1 MKKYLV
7 LVGICSA
14 IAGFGLYINRDIEE
28 IGTNVDVVEEV
39 EIEETIPTEIVDLPT
54 NDLSEHSETLES
66 SLEVGIDDVARESD
80 RVVVVAETED
90 TEKEIIEEDELTV
103 DDSSKDVNETFDVV
117 EEEPIIEE
125 IVVEEVNTENVIKET
140 VVDSNTDTKE
150 DNIVNNDNN
159 VVVENV
165 EKEDNN
171 VIVEEPIIEELTED
185 NNVDVVDDTTVNN
198 NTNDDNNTF
207 INDNGE
213 EIVVNEDMD
222 NLKPGDWTTA
232 NGVFLKPVQYGGDMG
247 GGRGDIEADKRH
259 GDTGQGAQATD

>member
-14 IAGFGLYINRDIEE
+14 IVGFGLYINRDIEE

-125 IVVEEVNTENVIKET
+125 IVVEEVNTENVIK
-140 VVDSNTDTKE
+140 
-150 DNIVNNDNN
+150 DNIVNNNEVNDSNN

-165 EKEDNN
+165 EKEDND
-171 VIVEEPIIEELTED
+171 VIVEEPIIEEPTVD

-213 EIVVNEDMD
+213 EIVLNEDMD
-222 NLKPGDWTTA
+222 NIQKGDWTTG
-232 NGVFLKPVQYGGDMG
+232 NGIFLKPVQWGGTVGD
-247 GGRGDIEADKRH
+247 GRGDIELGTKH
-259 GDTGQGAQATD
+259 GINGEGAQFND